1 MSKRNLPGAT
11 VTTRPGLKSDIAQK
25 ALSRWNPDVMAAAD
39 AGDMATISIL
49 EPIGEDWFG
58 DGVTAKRIAGALRN
72 IGDRDVTV
80 TINSPGGDFFEGLAI
95 YNMLV
100 EHKGAVTVKVVG
112 LAASAASV
120 IAMAGDHIQIA
131 RAAFL
136 MIHNTWVLAAGDR
149 HAFRD
154 VADWLEPFDAAAVDV
169 YHARTGIAAPELA
182 AMLDRETW
190 ISGKDAVERGFADGL
205 LSDDAIEGG
214 AQAAAELSPMAAQ
227 KKLDLYL
234 AKQGMSRGDR
244 RELVAALKRGT
255 QDAAPSTGTP
265 GAAGS
270 GTPRAALAD
279 QLQTA
284 LDKLN
289 TI

>member
-11 VTTRPGLKSDIAQK
+11 VTTRPGVQSDIAVK
-25 ALSRWNPDVMAAAD
+25 ALSRWNPDVHAATDEGGA
-39 AGDMATISIL
+39 ATISML
-49 EPIGEDWFG
+49 EPIGDDWYG
-58 DGVTAKRIAGALRN
+58 DGVTAKRIAAALRS
-72 IGDRDVTV
+72 IGDRDVIV

-95 YNMLV
+95 YNLLV
-100 EHKGAVTVKVVG
+100 EHKGAVTVKVIG

-131 RAAFL
+131 RAGFL
-136 MIHNTWVLAAGDR
+136 MIHNTWVMAAGDR
-149 HAFRD
+149 NAFRD

-190 ISGKDAVERGFADGL
+190 INGKDAVDRGFADAL
-205 LSDDAIEGG
+205 LSDDAIEAG
-214 AQAAAELSPMAAQ
+214 AQNTAALSPVAAQ
-227 KKLDLYL
+227 KKLDIYL

-244 RELVAALKRGT
+244 RELVAALKRGK
-255 QDAAPSTGTP
+255 QDAAPVT
-265 GAAGS
+265 
-270 GTPRAALAD
+270 GTPRAAFSELA
-279 QLQTA
+279 QTA

-289 TI
+289 QI